1 MTGNAEPEAAE
12 LTVPNPPT
20 SFWRGVPTLIRN
32 VRAHRQLIRE
42 FAARDI
48 RLKYRGSAFGYV
60 WSLLE
65 PLLMALVFV
74 AMFTLVF
81 HQPNQDYTLGVV
93 VGVIMWGYFTAA
105 TVKCQSSL
113 TQNAGLIEQVY
124 FPREVFGISAVL
136 AQLIMTAASLLV
148 AIPFLIYLRQPPT
161 IYLLYVPA
169 GLFLTT
175 ALALGVGMG
184 SAPWNVL
191 NRDVEYFFAFVTR
204 AGMYLSPVMWSL
216 DTLPAKASTL
226 KTLVLCNPLTIPIE
240 LVKHG
245 LQGKPLHVGSEY
257 AAYAVVNCLVWMWL
271 GLSVFRR
278 MEGVVVKKL

>member
-1 MTGNAEPEAAE
+1 MTGNAAPEALE
-12 LTVPNPPT
+12 LTTPNPPT
-20 SFWRGVPTLIRN
+20 SFWQGVPTLVRN
-32 VRAHRQLIRE
+32 VRAQRQLIRE
-42 FAARDI
+42 FAVRDI

-105 TVKCQSSL
+105 TQKCQSSL

-124 FPREVFGISAVL
+124 FPREVFGVSAVI
-136 AQLIMTAASLLV
+136 AQLIMTALSLLV

-161 IYLLYVPA
+161 IYLLYVPV
-169 GLFLTT
+169 GLALTT

-191 NRDVEYFFAFVTR
+191 NRDVEYFFGFITR
-204 AGMYLSPVMWSL
+204 AGMYLSPVMWGL
-216 DTLPAKASTL
+216 DTLPPGSSTL
-226 KTLVLCNPLTIPIE
+226 KTVVLLNPLTVPME
-240 LVKHG
+240 LVRHG
-245 LQGKPLHVGSEY
+245 LQGKPLHVDTVY
-257 AAYAVVNCLVWMWL
+257 LAYAVVMCLGWMWL

-278 MEGVVVKKL
+278 MEGLVVKKL